1 MNGCMEVKEKKH
13 MEKYKEINPLEDW
26 INTDYKLSQLL
37 SEIEAI
43 ASSECEQAQI
53 AFHRLAEN
61 YNLPKYPDDVKD
73 RETIQVADSHLYNP
87 ISIYEVLGK
96 IKFVDKNLQNL
107 KSNVLLAAYLI
118 INNLEP
124 FIDEELDKFLGNN
137 QLSGFGYKGVDVDVE
152 MIPIKVGESWFEKE
166 CEFFTKV

>member
-1 MNGCMEVKEKKH
+1 MENYNEL
-13 MEKYKEINPLEDW
+13 NPLENW
-26 INTDYKLSQLL
+26 ISTDNKLSHLL
-37 SEIEAI
+37 AEIEAI
-43 ASSECEQAQI
+43 ASSEYEQAQI

-73 RETIQVADSHLYNP
+73 SEAMQVADFHLYSP

-96 IKFVDKNLQNL
+96 IKFVDKDIQNL

-124 FIDEELDKFLGNN
+124 FIDEELGKFLGNN
-137 QLSGFGYKGVDVDVE
+137 QLSGFGYKGEDVYVE
-152 MIPIKVGESWFEKE
+152 MIPIIEGENWFEKN
-166 CEFFTKV
+166 CVFFTKKI

>member
-1 MNGCMEVKEKKH
+1 
-13 MEKYKEINPLEDW
+13 MEKYNETNPLENW
-26 INTDYKLSQLL
+26 ISTDNKLSQML
-37 SEIEAI
+37 SEIETV
-43 ASSECEQAQI
+43 SNSEQEQAKI

-61 YNLPKYPDDVKD
+61 YNLPKYPDDVQD
-73 RETIQVADSHLYNP
+73 RETIQVADFHLYNP

-124 FIDEELDKFLGNN
+124 FIDEELDEFLGNN
-137 QLSGFGYKGVDVDVE
+137 QLSGFGYKGEDVDVE
-152 MIPIKVGESWFEKE
+152 MIPIIEGESWFEKG
-166 CEFFTKV
+166 CTFFTKEI